1 MGFRLSCLSTY
12 DSVSC
17 PRHPKTI
24 CPLSP
29 FLSVSCSRVGAQVTA
44 PNSTTSLSL
53 LFFLSSFELPD
64 NFFEL
69 HFSPHPCARFLCFS
83 LLYPHF
89 LFSSYVS
96 RRNNFGQ
103 TNIPLWD
110 LFHLFPWNWSLWNLS
125 PSNLSRSASLHQI
138 NPYHLSLLSL
148 SCNLIPSNYFPFL
161 RQPLWHATASR
172 ATGATVSWLHA
183 ESRVWFWSR
192 GCFKWQ
198 EPHFVSLNSSIN
210 LNHTYL
216 YPIVSTIFSLPNL
229 ALSNLPPS
237 NRSRS
242 IFPVSNFCKHSFI
255 YQILPTI
262 FYHIISV
269 KLVFSSFFCANRIST
284 SSARLC
290 RAWVGDMGL
299 HG

>member
-110 LFHLFPWNWSLWNLS
+110 LFHLFQWNWSLWNLS

-148 SCNLIPSNYFPFL
+148 SCNLIHQIIFHFSANLCDTQLHLVRQGQRFL
-161 RQPLWHATASR
+161 DFMLSLAFGFGPEAVLSGRSRTLW
-172 ATGATVSWLHA
+172 
-183 ESRVWFWSR
+183 
-192 GCFKWQ
+192 
-198 EPHFVSLNSSIN
+198 
-210 LNHTYL
+210 
-216 YPIVSTIFSLPNL
+216 VSTPQLISTTLISTLLFLPFFL
-229 ALSNLPPS
+229 
-237 NRSRS
+237 
-242 IFPVSNFCKHSFI
+242 
-255 YQILPTI
+255 YQI
-262 FYHIISV
+262 
-269 KLVFSSFFCANRIST
+269 
-284 SSARLC
+284 
-290 RAWVGDMGL
+290 
-299 HG
+299 